1 MPRTPTESQ
10 VSAGGVVYRKDG
22 DAIKVVLI
30 SVGTA
35 RRWQLPK
42 GLVDAGESEKE
53 TALRE
58 VSEETGLTGS
68 VVCPIDTI
76 EYWYYGDQD
85 GRKVRFHKVVHFFLI
100 AFGSGSTDDHD
111 HEVHEA
117 RWIPIDEAREL
128 LAFKNEKNVM
138 DRAKYLLAEGV

>member
-1 MPRTPTESQ
+1 MPRVATQSQ

-22 DAIKVVLI
+22 DAVQVVLI
-30 SVGTA
+30 AVGA
-35 RRWQLPK
+35 SHRWQLPK
-42 GLVDAGESEKE
+42 GLVDAGESVEE

-68 VVCPIDTI
+68 IRSPIDTI
-76 EYWYYGDQD
+76 EYWYYGDQG

-100 AFGSGSTDDHD
+100 AFGGGSTDDHD

-117 RWIPIDEAREL
+117 RWFPIDEAREL
-128 LAFKNEKNVM
+128 LAFKSEKNVM
-138 DRAKYLLAEGV
+138 EKAKSLLAEGV